1 MTTQEPPSSR
11 TRGFEDSPALA
22 QQTANLLRNPRTN
35 LPLSPEDAACVVGYM
50 RLVNFPRGS
59 VLFREGD
66 DTHSNYMLLLLEGEV
81 SVDTAHGNRAESAV
95 PISVL
100 SPGSVIGEMA
110 LFDGAPRSASCT
122 AMSSVVAAGMSRQ
135 GLELLLTEHP
145 AVAARLLMVLAQF
158 TAERLRAM
166 GDQLQLYAQ
175 INDQLRMASGKN

>member
-11 TRGFEDSPALA
+11 SRGFEDSPALA
-22 QQTANLLRNPRTN
+22 QQAANLLRSPRTSI
-35 LPLSPEDAACVVGYM
+35 PLSAEDAARVVHYM

-66 DTHSNYMLLLLEGEV
+66 DSRSNYMLLLLEGEV
-81 SVDTAHGNRAESAV
+81 SVDTAHGAGSEPAV

-100 SPGSVIGEMA
+100 GPGSVIGEMA
-110 LFDGAPRSASCT
+110 LIDGAPRSASCT
-122 AMSSVVAAGMSRQ
+122 AVSSVVAAGMSRQ

-145 AVAARLLMVLAQF
+145 AVAARLLIVLAQF

-175 INDQLRMASGKN
+175 INDQLRQAAGRQ